1 MPHMYS
7 DARALTAAHWIVS
20 AVQMMVAPEANLF
33 PVPDDVSDRDAAQLS
48 V

>member
-1 MPHMYS
+1 MPCIYS
-7 DARALTAAHWIVS
+7 AAWAYNMASWRVG

-33 PVPDDVSDRDAAQLS
+33 PVPDNVSDRDAAQFS